1 MADRPTDW
9 IVARI
14 RINVSKNDGAG
25 STPFGWI
32 WRRLTIP
39 TQPAMPDFVDLEV
52 IKGRI
57 LAVKPRPLT
66 WDAAK
71 QEYRVG
77 EMTIVLT
84 SPEIARLQTE
94 EPTDFHTNQP

>member
-1 MADRPTDW
+1 MAEKPTEW
-9 IVARI
+9 VIAKI
-14 RINVSKNDGAG
+14 KINVSKNDGAG
-25 STPFGWI
+25 STPYGWLG
-32 WRRLTIP
+32 RTLSIP
-39 TQPAMPDFVDLEV
+39 TQPAMPDFVDVEV
-52 IKGRI
+52 LSGRT

-84 SPEIARLQTE
+84 SPEIARLHTE
-94 EPTDFHTNQP
+94 DPGFQAS